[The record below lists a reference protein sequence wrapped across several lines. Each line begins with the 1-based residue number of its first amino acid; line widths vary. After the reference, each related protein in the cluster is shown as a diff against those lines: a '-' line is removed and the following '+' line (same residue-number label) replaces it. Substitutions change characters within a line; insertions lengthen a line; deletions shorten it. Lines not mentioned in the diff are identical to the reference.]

1 VIHTV
6 SAQKQT
12 YIEIEK
18 LVSKSLKIQ
27 LLMMVLRSLQRTL
40 KVYKDEN
47 NIIRLKDKCTWEEEV
62 KDFTSN
68 LRRWYIL

>member
-1 VIHTV
+1 
-6 SAQKQT
+6 
-12 YIEIEK
+12 
-18 LVSKSLKIQ
+18 
-27 LLMMVLRSLQRTL
+27 MMVLRSLQRTL